1 MANPVCLMESPR
13 ALRVGI
19 GLILL
24 AYLSIGTMYAV
35 NTPAWQAPD
44 EPAHYNYIR
53 ALAENRRFP
62 VLQPGDYDQLYLSQ
76 LTASGFPVDMSVDRL
91 RYEGHQPPLYYL
103 LATPLFMVSDGSLL
117 ALRLFSLALGA
128 ATALFA
134 GLSAYAL
141 FPHNSAVAL
150 AAAGFVAFLP
160 QHMAMMAA
168 VNNDA
173 LAELLMSVG
182 LWMLLR
188 RCAGWVLGLV
198 IGLAILTKATV
209 YVLAP
214 LAAYTLLLRMRR
226 GRWNWQELWQLITP
240 VLLLGSLWWG
250 RNLLVYGW
258 PDVLGLQRHAQIVI
272 GQSGSFA
279 WLQRY
284 GALEFGIRFAQTS
297 FQSFWGQFGWMGV
310 PMGARVYQLL
320 AVFSLLIVTG
330 LGIAFWRSPPLS
342 ERQRDGVALLTITAA
357 SVLLQ
362 YLVYNLEFVQH
373 QGRYL
378 FPALV
383 PLALAC
389 AAGMWGWASALGRL
403 WPAGKRVLRWLPAV
417 LPPGMAML
425 ALYALF
431 SVVMPAFVLAGVF

>member
-1 MANPVCLMESPR
+1 MESPR

-19 GLILL
+19 GLILM

-53 ALAENRRFP
+53 SLAENRRFP
-62 VLQPGDYDQLYLSQ
+62 VLQPGDYDQLYISQ
-76 LTASGFPVDMSVDRL
+76 LTARGFPSDMSVDRL

-103 LATPLFMVSDGSLL
+103 LATPLFTVSDGSLL
-117 ALRLFSLALGA
+117 ALRLFSLALGGV
-128 ATALFA
+128 TVLFA
-134 GLSAYAL
+134 GLCAHAL
-141 FPHNSAVAL
+141 FPRNSAVAL

-182 LWMLLR
+182 LWLLLR
-188 RCAGWVLGLV
+188 RCAGWMLGLV

-214 LAAYTLLLRMRR
+214 IAVYTLLSRMFR
-226 GRWNWQELWQLITP
+226 GRWNWHELWQSIIP
-240 VLLLGSLWWG
+240 VLLLGPLWWG

-258 PDVLGLQRHAQIVI
+258 PDVLGLQRHTQVVI
-272 GQSGSFA
+272 GQPGSFA

-297 FQSFWGQFGWMGV
+297 FQSFWGQFGWMGI

-320 AVFSLLIVTG
+320 VVFSLMIVTG
-330 LGIAFWRSPPLS
+330 LGIALWRCPPLS
-342 ERQRDGVALLTITAA
+342 ERQRDGVTILTITAA

-362 YLVYNLEFVQH
+362 YLIYNLEFVQH

-378 FPALV
+378 YPALV

-389 AAGMWGWASALGRL
+389 AVGIWGWASAIGGL
-403 WPAGKRVLRWLPAV
+403 WPAGKLVLRWLPA
-417 LPPGMAML
+417 ML
-425 ALYALF
+425 APVLAALALHALF
-431 SVVMPAFVLAGVF
+431 GVVMPAFALGGVL